1 MTRIVSP
8 RLTAYA
14 GLAGI
19 GLLAGLV
26 LGRVELVALA
36 APFALAAVVG
46 AALVREPGV
55 EIAFGI
61 DRERALEDEVV
72 HATLELSSTSGADRV
87 DVLLELPR
95 ALRAQAAHR
104 NLGRL

>member
-8 RLTAYA
+8 RLDAYA

-19 GLLAGLV
+19 ALLAGLV

-46 AALVREPGV
+46 ATLVREPQV
-55 EIAFGI
+55 ALTLTV
-61 DRERALEDEVV
+61 DR
-72 HATLELSSTSGADRV
+72 
-87 DVLLELPR
+87 
-95 ALRAQAAHR
+95 
-104 NLGRL
+104 